1 MEAHRPTMDRTVN
14 LKLTIVVRSRSPL
27 LNSKKICTNMKPHQ
41 DRQKQGNDAEPTF
54 SEREPFL
61 DPEDLDLQN
70 LSDDPGLEKE
80 FSDLGFDLKNSQLV
94 HSGSAGPFTV
104 LTHHYPLGKTEEP
117 LYLLEIRFLIGH
129 LDRVGDVMLIGE
141 ENNTD
146 HRIIAIQ
153 AACINALDITD
164 LSPRFV
170 YEKTYAIGHGSLPN
184 RSSILADILQGQ
196 RSSMQQLQNI
206 LKFFQALKAMEV

>member
-1 MEAHRPTMDRTVN
+1 
-14 LKLTIVVRSRSPL
+14 
-27 LNSKKICTNMKPHQ
+27 MKPHH
-41 DRQKQGNDAEPTF
+41 DRQKESHNTGPIF
-54 SEREPFL
+54 SEDEPSL
-61 DPEDLDLQN
+61 HPKDLDLQY

-80 FSDLGFDLKNSQLV
+80 FSDLGFDLKSSQLI

-129 LDRVGDVMLIGE
+129 QDRVGDVMLMGE
-141 ENNTD
+141 ENSTD
-146 HRIIAIQ
+146 QRIIAIQ

-164 LSPRFV
+164 VSPRFV
-170 YEKTYAIGHGSLPN
+170 FEKTYTIGHGSLPN
-184 RSSILADILQGQ
+184 KSSILADILQGQ

-206 LKFFQALKAMEV
+206 LKFFQALKAMES